1 MPKIAII
8 TDSDASI
15 PIDLAEKLQIVQVP
29 ITIHFENETYTTNLD
44 IDDQKL
50 FQIIDLTHKL
60 PTTSAP
66 PPNEFTRAYQNA
78 FSAGADSIICIT
90 VSSKISATF
99 AAAESARELYP
110 EKDITVVDSEQ
121 LCMGQGFMAIKAAE
135 LAAEGV
141 DKATIIASIASV
153 KNRLHMYAALPT
165 LKYLAM
171 GGRVKK
177 LAASMADAINVKP
190 ILTARDGKLELLEK
204 VRTQKKAEKRL
215 IELME
220 NSICGKS
227 IEKLA
232 MIHVNNL
239 PAAKNLFANMQEK
252 CSPPENII
260 YAEFTPGLSV
270 HAGSGVIGFVILTNA

>member
-1 MPKIAII
+1 MSKIAII
-8 TDSDASI
+8 TDSDSSI
-15 PIDLAEKLQIVQVP
+15 PIDLAAKLQIVQVP
-29 ITIHFENETYTTNLD
+29 ITIHFENETYITNLD

-50 FQIIDLTHKL
+50 FQIIDQTHKL

-66 PPNEFTRAYQNA
+66 PPNEFSRAYQEA
-78 FSAGADSIICIT
+78 FLAGADTIICIT
-90 VSSKISATF
+90 VSSKISATY
-99 AAAESARELYP
+99 AAAESAREQFP
-110 EKDITVVDSEQ
+110 EKDITVIDSEQ
-121 LCMGQGFMAIKAAE
+121 LCMGQGFMVIKAAE
-135 LAAEGV
+135 LAAQGV
-141 DKATIIASIASV
+141 DLPTILAAVESV

-190 ILTARDGKLELLEK
+190 ILTARGGKLELLEK

-215 IELME
+215 LELLE
-220 NSICGKS
+220 NSICDKS

-239 PAAKNLFANMQEK
+239 PAAKNLFAHMQEK
-252 CSPPENII
+252 CSPPADII
-260 YAEFTPGLSV
+260 YAEFGPGLSV
-270 HAGSGVIGFVILTNA
+270 HAGSGVIGFVILTKE